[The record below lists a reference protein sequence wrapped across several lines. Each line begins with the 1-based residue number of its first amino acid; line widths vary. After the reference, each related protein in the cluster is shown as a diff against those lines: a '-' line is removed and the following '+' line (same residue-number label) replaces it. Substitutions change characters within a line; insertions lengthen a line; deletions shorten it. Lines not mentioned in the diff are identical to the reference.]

1 MKTPYLYKVGG
12 KLKKMSTSIV
22 QGRVCEKDL
31 RGCLTKKNCIVII
44 RKNKK
49 VRIYFAAQLTS

>member
-1 MKTPYLYKVGG
+1 
-12 KLKKMSTSIV
+12 MSTSIV